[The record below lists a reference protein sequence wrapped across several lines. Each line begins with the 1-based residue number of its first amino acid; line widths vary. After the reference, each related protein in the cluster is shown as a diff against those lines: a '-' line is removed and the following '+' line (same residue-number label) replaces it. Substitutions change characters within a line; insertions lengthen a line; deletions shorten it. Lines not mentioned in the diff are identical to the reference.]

1 MVGAIAGALNGTRVI
16 RDEWMQKIN
25 DANRVDLIPL
35 VDELCELRMKLFQDQ
50 VNTMKSQH
58 NDFETLKNIKD
69 DDK

>member
-1 MVGAIAGALNGTRVI
+1 
-16 RDEWMQKIN
+16 MQKIN

-35 VDELCELRMKLFQDQ
+35 VDELCKLRMKLFQDQ

-69 DDK
+69 ADK

>member
-1 MVGAIAGALNGTRVI
+1 MVGAIAGALNGTRAI
-16 RDEWMQKIN
+16 RNEWMQKIN

-35 VDELCELRMKLFQDQ
+35 VDELCKLRMKLFQDQ

-69 DDK
+69 ADK